1 MDSWSSQDYV
11 FCSHCNDH
19 VSASTLGRHMDVVRR
34 TGFKSNIERGM
45 KKRFVANE
53 ISDLSSDSDTEHGPT
68 TDGFNSQGLW

>member
-1 MDSWSSQDYV
+1 MDSRSSQDYV

-19 VSASTLGRHMDVVRR
+19 ISESTLRRQMDVVRR

-45 KKRFVANE
+45 KKRFVTNE